1 MLTDFRYAVRAL
13 RKSWGFTLVAVIV
26 LALGIGSTTMI
37 FSLIKPFLT
46 ALPGVTDQDRLV
58 VARSQHPSRGADANV
73 VSLPDFADWRR
84 DNRSFLDLAV
94 REISPFNLSGGDE
107 PVRVVAGVVTADY
120 FSLVGAIPMLGR
132 TFATGED
139 TPGSPRV
146 AVLGWGLWRRA
157 FGSDPDVVGTE
168 ISLDGDPAVVIGVM
182 GVDNL
187 ERCCELW
194 VPLTVDIAT
203 ADRGQRSAWVV
214 GRLAHGVT
222 IQQAQ
227 EDLSRIARRLDGDY
241 PATNLGWGVTVVPI
255 AEEILSE
262 EAVLSLA
269 LLGAA
274 VLLVLLIAC
283 VNVANL
289 LLARAGTRRQELAVR
304 AALGAGPARLA
315 AQLLTES
322 LVLGLA
328 GGAGGLL
335 VAWWGVTLLR
345 DAFPVETALRNLI
358 VLDGAALGFGFVT
371 SLVTVVVFGLVPT
384 LLAVRPDL
392 RGTLQDG
399 GRAGDS
405 RQPRLRQ
412 ALVAA
417 EVSLALVLLIFS
429 GLMTRVLVNM
439 QNVDPGFNP
448 RNLLTARIALPES
461 SYGDPQRAAFF
472 ETVVE
477 RVAALP
483 GAVAAGVTSRLP
495 MAGSRDNPTRA
506 LGIEGRPPAR
516 QGETPWAIDL
526 IIGPGFLE
534 ALGLPLLAGR
544 PLTQQD
550 TVDAPPV
557 ALVSRTLATRYF
569 GDDDPVGARV
579 RLGDL
584 VSDARWITIVGV
596 VGDIRN
602 DDIDQPPLPQA
613 YLPLAQHPRRRMS
626 LIVRTAADPAG
637 LADPLRREVWSID
650 ANLPLANLQTMEDIL
665 YADTLGS
672 RIVIGVLGV
681 FALLA
686 FLLAAVGIYGVVSY
700 TVNQRMREVGIRMT
714 LGASRPEVLR
724 LIVGQGMTPVVAG
737 MVVGMGMALAAI
749 VSSALL
755 FEVSPDPVT
764 FGVVALLLG
773 LTALAAS
780 LVPAVRAGRV
790 DPSVT
795 LRRGEVG

>member
-1 MLTDFRYAVRAL
+1 M
-13 RKSWGFTLVAVIV
+13 
-26 LALGIGSTTMI
+26 
-37 FSLIKPFLT
+37 
-46 ALPGVTDQDRLV
+46 
-58 VARSQHPSRGADANV
+58 
-73 VSLPDFADWRR
+73 
-84 DNRSFLDLAV
+84 
-94 REISPFNLSGGDE
+94 
-107 PVRVVAGVVTADY
+107 
-120 FSLVGAIPMLGR
+120 
-132 TFATGED
+132 
-139 TPGSPRV
+139 
-146 AVLGWGLWRRA
+146 
-157 FGSDPDVVGTE
+157 
-168 ISLDGDPAVVIGVM
+168 
-182 GVDNL
+182 
-187 ERCCELW
+187 
-194 VPLTVDIAT
+194 
-203 ADRGQRSAWVV
+203 
-214 GRLAHGVT
+214 
-222 IQQAQ
+222 
-227 EDLSRIARRLDGDY
+227 
-241 PATNLGWGVTVVPI
+241 
-255 AEEILSE
+255 
-262 EAVLSLA
+262 
-269 LLGAA
+269 
-274 VLLVLLIAC
+274 
-283 VNVANL
+283 
-289 LLARAGTRRQELAVR
+289 
-304 AALGAGPARLA
+304 
-315 AQLLTES
+315 
-322 LVLGLA
+322 
-328 GGAGGLL
+328 
-335 VAWWGVTLLR
+335 
-345 DAFPVETALRNLI
+345 
-358 VLDGAALGFGFVT
+358 
-371 SLVTVVVFGLVPT
+371 
-384 LLAVRPDL
+384 
-392 RGTLQDG
+392 
-399 GRAGDS
+399 
-405 RQPRLRQ
+405 
-412 ALVAA
+412 
-417 EVSLALVLLIFS
+417 SLALVLLIFS

-495 MAGSRDNPTRA
+495 MAGSRNNPTRA

-650 ANLPLANLQTMEDIL
+650 ANLPLADLQTMEDIL

-714 LGASRPEVLR
+714 LGASRREVLR

-737 MVVGMGMALAAI
+737 MVVGMGMALAATRLI
-749 VSSALL
+749 GSLL
-755 FEVSPDPVT
+755 FEVSPTDPVT

-795 LRRGEVG
+795 LREG